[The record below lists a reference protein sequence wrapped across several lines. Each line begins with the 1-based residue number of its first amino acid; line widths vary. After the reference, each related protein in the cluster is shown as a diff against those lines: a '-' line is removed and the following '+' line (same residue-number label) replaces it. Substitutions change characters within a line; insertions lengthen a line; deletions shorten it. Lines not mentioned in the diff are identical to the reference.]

1 LLYSGAAHQEI
12 DMPRSIV
19 CLTFDF
25 DAISG
30 WIARG
35 MTSPG
40 PISRG
45 EFGPHVAAPRILAL
59 LRRHDV
65 ASTWYIPGHTLE
77 TYPDACRAVADAGH
91 EIGHHGWTHRPPATL
106 TREQEE
112 AELTRANEAIHRVT
126 GRYARGYRSPS
137 WDLSPHSVDLLLE
150 HGFVYDS
157 SMMGDDYIP
166 YRVRKGDAIS
176 LEQPATLGA
185 ETRLIE
191 MPISWTLDDYP
202 HFEFIRTPTWILPGN
217 MNADDV
223 LGNWIDDFLYLAEN
237 LEWGV
242 ITYTFHPFVIGR
254 GHRMMI
260 LDKLI
265 ATLKDRGAV
274 FTTVENA
281 AAEFE
286 QRGIVANAIC

>member
-1 LLYSGAAHQEI
+1 MNRAL
-12 DMPRSIV
+12 V

-45 EFGPHVAAPRILAL
+45 EFGPHVGVPRL
-59 LRRHDV
+59 LELLGRHGIR
-65 ASTWYIPGHTLE
+65 SSWFIPGHTLE
-77 TYPDACRAVADAGH
+77 TYPEQCRRVADAGH

-106 TREQEE
+106 TREEE
-112 AELTRANEAIHRVT
+112 EEELVRANEAIRKLT
-126 GRYARGYRSPS
+126 GRNARGYRSPS
-137 WDLSPHSVDLLLE
+137 WDLSPHSVDLLLK

-157 SMMGDDYIP
+157 SMMGDDYTP
-166 YRVRKGDAIS
+166 YRVRTGDVIE
-176 LEQPATLGA
+176 LEAPAVLGPV
-185 ETRLIE
+185 TPLIE

-202 HFEFIRTPTWILPGN
+202 HFEFVRTATTVLPGN
-217 MNADDV
+217 MNANGV
-223 LGNWIDDFLYLAEN
+223 LQNWLDDFHYLADH

-254 GHRMMI
+254 GHRMTI
-260 LDKLI
+260 LEKLV
-265 ATLKDRGAV
+265 AALKERGAE
-274 FTTVENA
+274 FTTLEDA
-281 AAEFE
+281 AAEYA
-286 QRGIVANAIC
+286 RRAA